1 MSSPP
6 PPPPPSTQME
16 DSEAYAVVKKEVVA
30 VVNALE
36 VPIAE
41 HLEPKPDETGNE
53 ASPQLPLP
61 PPPGPPVSRI
71 SSAAQTHGSGL
82 VTSTTNIDNQ
92 NHDQNEAN
100 EEEVNDDQNEDIE
113 NENDEEEDDEI
124 LRVTSGQNGNVME
137 IALSVHSSKAS
148 SQVESPI
155 VPSVLGGHCH
165 DSNSGSGSDQ
175 ENPVSADDE
184 GSRDGDEAGG
194 NGSAGGPGG
203 LCQEVSNGSVDC
215 TPRTKKKVEHF
226 RQGLAARRIQRTW
239 KHFYEELEERKDVR
253 DELPAPLVQV
263 IEDKAKLETSGTA
276 TRPETETFHSPSSK
290 CTSGLEQKSFDDDQE
305 KAVTTIEDAF
315 VDHQRRERALAGMKA
330 KIHTARP
337 WQKKKAGGNNSG
349 GENGTNLLH
358 ESALEESS
366 EEELERAYR
375 ALHLRGNDIRAKV
388 SIIKA
393 DQELFTSGKVNE
405 MKARL
410 NERRSQTSK
419 NVNERSDGITEEEE
433 DDDDDVV
440 IY

>member
-16 DSEAYAVVKKEVVA
+16 DSEAYAVVKEEVVA
-30 VVNALE
+30 VVNPLE
-36 VPIAE
+36 VPIDE

-71 SSAAQTHGSGL
+71 SSAAHTHDSGL

-92 NHDQNEAN
+92 NHDQDEPN
-100 EEEVNDDQNEDIE
+100 EEVNDDQNEDVE
-113 NENDEEEDDEI
+113 NENDEEDDEI
-124 LRVTSGQNGNVME
+124 LRVTSGQNGNVVE
-137 IALSVHSSKAS
+137 IALSVHSSKTS

-194 NGSAGGPGG
+194 NGNAGGPGG

-263 IEDKAKLETSGTA
+263 IEDKAKLETSGSGTA

-290 CTSGLEQKSFDDDQE
+290 CTSGLEPKTFDDDDQE

-349 GENGTNLLH
+349 ENCTNLLH
-358 ESALEESS
+358 EPVLEESS